1 MEKLLNKKVIEIA
14 TKIKDN
20 AEAIV
25 LPKDE
30 DVFVKTIA
38 VTYNKESAESIIASF
53 LIHFNYIK
61 GVVTECKKEKSFK
74 IQVFSKTHNTD
85 ETNLAFETAM
95 ATFFA
100 KGYFSRE
107 KGECFNAIMDGTK
120 DKSSIAK
127 GFKILQDYITKQK
140 TEMEVLNEEIRDL
153 GDEKFMLKTKFNTLK
168 VKYDALFF
176 TKA

>member
-107 KGECFNAIMDGTK
+107 KGTK
-120 DKSSIAK
+120 NKTSIAK